1 MDKPVT
7 FIFNISFDNVNGITV
22 TMMRGNKHYMWMARF
37 PFRIS
42 TVRLD

>member
-1 MDKPVT
+1 MDKPT
-7 FIFNISFDNVNGITV
+7 FILSITFDNATGMTV